1 MHFVFATAKLP
12 ASKKKKK
19 PQTKE
24 NVLYMVVH
32 HSLFVN
38 LNLVVSI

>member
-19 PQTKE
+19 KANQRECAVHGCSPQ
-24 NVLYMVVH
+24 
-32 HSLFVN
+32 
-38 LNLVVSI
+38 LVR

>member
-19 PQTKE
+19 ANQRECAVHGCSPQ
-24 NVLYMVVH
+24 
-32 HSLFVN
+32 
-38 LNLVVSI
+38 LVR